1 MNYWII
7 INETEQGPYT
17 VEELAGM
24 ELTAR
29 TPVWCEGMPD
39 WVPLETVAELA
50 ALLPAEQVETP
61 AAAIISE
68 ETAESEPEKPMAA
81 ESVAP
86 ETTAPTAP
94 VIYAP
99 ADAVPP
105 GYVAIQAVEPKCP
118 PTYLVLAI
126 ICTIVCFLPLGVC
139 AIICSTK
146 VRKHFS
152 NADYEKAARMSERTA
167 LFIIL
172 SLVVWLIWMP
182 FSILFAMM

>member
-17 VEELAGM
+17 VDDLAGM
-24 ELTAR
+24 ELTPA

-39 WVPLETVAELA
+39 WQPLDTVPELA
-50 ALLPAEQVETP
+50 ALLQPAEAEQASVEPEVAEQPEAVEIPAQAESP
-61 AAAIISE
+61 AAPA
-68 ETAESEPEKPMAA
+68 T
-81 ESVAP
+81 
-86 ETTAPTAP
+86 

-105 GYVAIQAVEPKCP
+105 GYVAIQAVGPKCP

-152 NADYEKAARMSERTA
+152 NGDYEKAARMSERTA

-172 SLVVWLIWMP
+172 SLVTWLIWMP
-182 FSILFAMM
+182 FSILFAMI

>member
-17 VEELAGM
+17 IEELAGM

-29 TPVWCEGMPD
+29 TPVWCEGMPE
-39 WVPLETVAELA
+39 WVPLETVEELA
-50 ALLPAEQVETP
+50 ALLPAETVETAGVP
-61 AAAIISE
+61 A
-68 ETAESEPEKPMAA
+68 ETAPAEPAVTDVTP
-81 ESVAP
+81 AP
-86 ETTAPTAP
+86 EAVTPQAT

-99 ADAVPP
+99 ADAIPP
-105 GYVAIQAVEPKCP
+105 GYVVIQAAEAKCP

-126 ICTIVCFLPLGVC
+126 ISTIVCFLPLGVC

-146 VRKHFS
+146 IRKHFR
-152 NADYEKAARMSERTA
+152 NGDLEKARRMSERTA

-172 SLVVWLIWMP
+172 SLVVWLIWLP
-182 FSILFAMM
+182 FSVLYAMM